1 MEGGAEEAEGQL
13 PEAQAWDV
21 GTQDLPKTLQ
31 RRGGLALTCRGGAA
45 RAHAEPAGAV
55 AGAPRP
61 AAATVAG
68 RARAAARLGLGSGS
82 ASRAAAAAGGGRRR
96 PGCARAVWRR
106 QVLRLQLRGHQLP
119 APRPPPR
126 GRSPAR
132 RPCGLGR
139 SWPAAVGGPAPTRAL
154 PPLVFPSSPLAGT
167 LRPGGERD
175 TPRSPRPAARAGIQN
190 DPFLI
195 SVFPALLPRGR
206 RPWRTQ
212 RTFILPYIFPT
223 LIPSLSC

>member
-1 MEGGAEEAEGQL
+1 M
-13 PEAQAWDV
+13 

-82 ASRAAAAAGGGRRR
+82 ASRAAAAAGVGETPARLRPRRLAAAGAEAAAAR
-96 PGCARAVWRR
+96 PSAAGATT
-106 QVLRLQLRGHQLP
+106 P
-119 APRPPPR
+119 AP
-126 GRSPAR
+126 GEE
-132 RPCGLGR
+132 PC
-139 SWPAAVGGPAPTRAL
+139 APLTRAL
-154 PPLVFPSSPLAGT
+154 EVLARRSGRSCSHPGPASSGFPQLTPCGDTEA
-167 LRPGGERD
+167 GGERD

-190 DPFLI
+190 DPFLT
-195 SVFPALLPRGR
+195 SAFPALLPRGR

-212 RTFILPYIFPT
+212 RNFILPYIFPA
-223 LIPSLSC
+223 LIPSLS

>member
-1 MEGGAEEAEGQL
+1 M
-13 PEAQAWDV
+13 

-82 ASRAAAAAGGGRRR
+82 ASRAAAAAGGGGRRR

-132 RPCGLGR
+132 RPCGLWR

-167 LRPGGERD
+167 LRPVGKG
-175 TPRSPRPAARAGIQN
+175 TPQGHPDPRPELESRM
-190 DPFLI
+190 
-195 SVFPALLPRGR
+195 
-206 RPWRTQ
+206 
-212 RTFILPYIFPT
+212 T
-223 LIPSLSC
+223 LF